1 MPLYR
6 KYKQGDLTVAVWKVD
21 ETVEQLR
28 SMFHQFSIYEAGYA
42 RFSAEKRKQEWLA
55 VRVLLKEILGE
66 EKEIA
71 YHPSGKPF
79 LKDNSLHI
87 SFSHTHGYVA
97 VALHPSAEVGVDIEQ
112 YGTRVQRVASRFIRE
127 DEKISIESGDE
138 IYALLSQLNL
148 AIYTPSVF
156 ILPSCIDKYIT
167 SEEGY
172 SGLTVRGRE
181 SGIRQLMSINLLKRL
196 ESSVNSFRLSL
207 NRILGFIS
215 ATVAKINSLKNRGDK
230 TSTYVDNYD
239 FEGLDL
245 DEQEDIFIG
254 GKKTQIALEDNVDVF
269 IEEI

>member
-6 KYKQGDLTVAVWKVD
+6 TYKQGDLTVAVWKVD

-79 LKDNSLHI
+79 LKDNSMHI

-112 YGTRVQRVASRFIRE
+112 YGHRVQRVASRFIRE
-127 DEKISIESGDE
+127 DEKVSIASGDE
-138 IYALLSQLNL
+138 IYGLLIHWSAKETMFKLMDDQAVDFIDHLH
-148 AIYTPSVF
+148 
-156 ILPSCIDKYIT
+156 ILPFVLQEQGLFEACEYR
-167 SEEGY
+167 
-172 SGLTVRGRE
+172 SGKEQRFLIHYDTHPDYVLTFAC
-181 SGIRQLMSINLLKRL
+181 L
-196 ESSVNSFRLSL
+196 E
-207 NRILGFIS
+207 
-215 ATVAKINSLKNRGDK
+215 
-230 TSTYVDNYD
+230 
-239 FEGLDL
+239 
-245 DEQEDIFIG
+245 
-254 GKKTQIALEDNVDVF
+254 
-269 IEEI
+269 

>member
-66 EKEIA
+66 EKEIV

-87 SFSHTHGYVA
+87 SFSHTNGYVA

-112 YGTRVQRVASRFIRE
+112 YGHRVQRVASRFIRE
-127 DEKISIESGDE
+127 DEKVSIASGDE
-138 IYALLSQLNL
+138 IYGLLLHWSAKETMFKLMDDQAVDFIDHLH
-148 AIYTPSVF
+148 
-156 ILPSCIDKYIT
+156 ILPFVLQEQGSFEACEYR
-167 SEEGY
+167 
-172 SGLTVRGRE
+172 SGKEQRFLIHYDTHPDYVLTFAC
-181 SGIRQLMSINLLKRL
+181 L
-196 ESSVNSFRLSL
+196 E
-207 NRILGFIS
+207 
-215 ATVAKINSLKNRGDK
+215 
-230 TSTYVDNYD
+230 
-239 FEGLDL
+239 
-245 DEQEDIFIG
+245 
-254 GKKTQIALEDNVDVF
+254 
-269 IEEI
+269 